1 MLHDD
6 AITRPGRV
14 GSETWPVPTAYELER
29 RRSARLG
36 CIVIPILA
44 IATWGLVILLTYAV
58 LRLFGL

>member
-1 MLHDD
+1 M
-6 AITRPGRV
+6 
-14 GSETWPVPTAYELER
+14 PTAYELER